1 MWSKPRA
8 NPTQAISPRGAM
20 ERNLGRVQN
29 APRDEYWTQS
39 GTSHTRKCM
48 IPVSFSLFLYFAF
61 FIDILFIYPFIY
73 YIYLLFFYK
82 KIFSFFIFFL
92 CSGIFSN
99 VPSDVPCSWFY
110 RRPYDGGENVSKE
123 VNLRCFKICCSYS
136 TSFNFS
142 YVGDFSGV
150 EF

>member
-1 MWSKPRA
+1 MHDTSFFFF
-8 NPTQAISPRGAM
+8 ISR
-20 ERNLGRVQN
+20 
-29 APRDEYWTQS
+29 
-39 GTSHTRKCM
+39 
-48 IPVSFSLFLYFAF
+48 F
-61 FIDILFIYPFIY
+61 FIDILFIY
-73 YIYLLFFYK
+73 LFFYIIFINYFFIK
-82 KIFSFFIFFL
+82 KYFRFSFFFL

-142 YVGDFSGV
+142 NVGDFSGV